1 MRAKILL
8 TAISLT
14 TSFFSFS
21 QQKSNYAYVITS
33 PGNNKTIGWT
43 EVKMIDLTTGQLV
56 QNVFENNMSYSLF
69 DARTKKLMREFNKST
84 SLNQNAPSAA
94 TPLIREPFD
103 TYSAAAAYDAKHQ
116 RLYYTPMGIN
126 QLRYIEPNTGKIYY
140 FNNETFGVAKDLNDL
155 PNHIT
160 RMTFDPNGI
169 GYALSNDGN
178 HFISFTTDKNPV
190 ITDLGAVSDAAANR
204 NISIHDQ
211 QTSWGGD
218 MVADRVGNLWLI
230 SAHQALFKINIQTK
244 IASYV
249 GTVTGVPQNFSSN
262 GAAVDDEGNLVVSSA
277 SSTAGYYVVDI
288 PSLTCK
294 KYGSCDS
301 SYVGSDLANGNFL
314 FENKTV
320 KPTLVNSKLSVY
332 PNPVVN
338 GVVYTNFNSLPA
350 GKYSIQLLDQSG
362 KLLSQKTVDVTFVGQ
377 VESIATG
384 SQLSRGEYV
393 VKVVP
398 IVGNKNTTVTK
409 ILVQ

>member
-1 MRAKILL
+1 MRYKILL
-8 TAISLT
+8 TAISLAA
-14 TSFFSFS
+14 SFLSFS

-33 PGNNKTIGWT
+33 PGNNKTVGWT
-43 EVKMIDLTTGQLV
+43 EVKMIDLTTGQLL
-56 QNVFENNMSYSLF
+56 QNVFESNMSYSLF
-69 DARTKKLMREFNKST
+69 DARSKKLLKESNKAVA
-84 SLNQNAPSAA
+84 LNQTAPSTA
-94 TPLIREPFD
+94 TQLIRDPFD

-140 FNNETFGVAKDLNDL
+140 FNNEPFGVAKDLNDL
-155 PNHIT
+155 ANHIT

-190 ITDLGAVSDAAANR
+190 ITDLGAVSDAASNKDV
-204 NISIHDQ
+204 SIHAQ

-218 MVADRVGNLWLI
+218 MVADRVGNLYLI
-230 SAHQALFKINIQTK
+230 SAHQALFRINIQTQVATYLGT
-244 IASYV
+244 IA
-249 GTVTGVPQNFSSN
+249 GFPENFSSN
-262 GAAVDDEGNLVVSSA
+262 GAAVDDDGNLVVSSA

-294 KYGSCDS
+294 RYGSCDS
-301 SYVGSDLANGNFL
+301 SYVASDLANGNFL
-314 FENKTV
+314 FENKNLKKV
-320 KPTLVNSKLSVY
+320 DNSKLSVY

-338 GVVYTNFNSLPA
+338 GLVYTNFNNLPA

-362 KLLSQKTVDVTFVGQ
+362 KLLSQKMVDVKIAGQ

-384 SQLSRGEYV
+384 SRLSRGEYV

-398 IVGNKNTTVTK
+398 IQGSKNVTVTK

>member
-1 MRAKILL
+1 MRYKILL
-8 TAISLT
+8 TTISLAV
-14 TSFFSFS
+14 SFLSFA

-33 PGNNKTIGWT
+33 PGNNKSVGWT
-43 EVKMIDLTTGQLV
+43 EVKMIDLTTGQLI
-56 QNVFENNMSYSLF
+56 QNVYESNLSYSLF
-69 DARTKKLMREFNKST
+69 DARSKKLLRESNKI
-84 SLNQNAPSAA
+84 APLQTALSAA

-140 FNNETFGVAKDLNDL
+140 FNNEPFGVAKDLSDL
-155 PNHIT
+155 ANHIT
-160 RMTFDPNGI
+160 RMTFDSNNI

-178 HFISFTTDKNPV
+178 HFISFTTDKNPI
-190 ITDLGAVSDAAANR
+190 ITDLGAVSDAASNKDV
-204 NISIHDQ
+204 SIHSQ

-218 MVADRVGNLWLI
+218 MVADRTGNLYLI
-230 SAHQALFKINIQTK
+230 SAHQALFRINIQTK
-244 IASYV
+244 VATYL
-249 GTVTGVPQNFSSN
+249 GTVTGFPANFSSN

-288 PSLTCK
+288 PSLTCN

-301 SYVGSDLANGNFL
+301 SFVGSDLANGNFL
-314 FENKTV
+314 FENKNA
-320 KPTLVNSKLSVY
+320 KTLVTSKLSVY

-338 GVVYTNFNSLPA
+338 GMVYTNFNSLPA

-362 KLLSQKTVDVTFVGQ
+362 KLLSQKMVDIKFTGQ

-384 SQLSRGEYV
+384 AQLSRGEYV
-393 VKVVP
+393 VKVVA
-398 IVGNKNTTVTK
+398 VQGNKNITVTK